1 MFSRL
6 ENGHCRVLPH
16 ASPCWTT
23 QRCFRL
29 DQTAQAAV
37 EVGCYMEFV
46 FSLYV
51 FSQTVLVS
59 DDFLYFFF
67 SVSADC
73 SESTPASDIFD
84 LALTKVSFSLL
95 FRFLVTFRFCLFI
108 CLRIYLFTQDWYDG
122 LDQFSASL
130 VSSSPPYFCGS
141 PPARAANPI
150 VHDARFVQDKYS
162 NNDHSPLTPTSPMSP
177 TTSNTARK
185 GGCSR
190 PITAKVRVEGFD
202 CLNRDIG
209 GHGIPAV
216 A

>member
-1 MFSRL
+1 MDTVVFCPMPR
-6 ENGHCRVLPH
+6 RVGQLNAASDWIRPH
-16 ASPCWTT
+16 KL
-23 QRCFRL
+23 QL
-29 DQTAQAAV
+29 
-37 EVGCYMEFV
+37 
-46 FSLYV
+46 
-51 FSQTVLVS
+51 
-59 DDFLYFFF
+59 

-73 SESTPASDIFD
+73 SESSPASDIFD
-84 LALTKVSFSLL
+84 LALTK
-95 FRFLVTFRFCLFI
+95 
-108 CLRIYLFTQDWYDG
+108 DWYDG

>member
-1 MFSRL
+1 MDTVVFCPMPRRVGQLNAASDWIRPHKLQLRWVVIWSLFFLFMFSL
-6 ENGHCRVLPH
+6 KP
-16 ASPCWTT
+16 
-23 QRCFRL
+23 
-29 DQTAQAAV
+29 
-37 EVGCYMEFV
+37 
-46 FSLYV
+46 SL
-51 FSQTVLVS
+51 
-59 DDFLYFFF
+59 FLMISSTFFF